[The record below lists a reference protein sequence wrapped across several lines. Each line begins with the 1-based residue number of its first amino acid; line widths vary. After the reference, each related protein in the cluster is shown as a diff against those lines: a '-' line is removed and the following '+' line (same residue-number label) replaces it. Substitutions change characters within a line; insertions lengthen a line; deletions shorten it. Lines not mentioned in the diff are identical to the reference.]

1 MKQLTF
7 AAALLTLS
15 GIAGAE
21 SPEPQDG
28 SVQIIEGERVD
39 VYEHRSKLGRERV
52 DVDPKSTRPYSFIG
66 SEISDEGGAAAGEP
80 PDAPR
85 QMWSIKKW

>member
-1 MKQLTF
+1 MKQLTL

-21 SPEPQDG
+21 SPELQNG
-28 SVQIIEGERVD
+28 SVQVIEGERVD

-52 DVDPKSTRPYSFIG
+52 DVAPKGTRPYSFVG
-66 SEISDEGGAAAGEP
+66 SEISDEGGAAAGESP
-80 PDAPR
+80 AAPS

>member
-1 MKQLTF
+1 MKQLTL

-21 SPEPQDG
+21 TPELQNG
-28 SVQIIEGERVD
+28 SVQVIEGERVD

-52 DVDPKSTRPYSFIG
+52 DVDPKGARPYSFVG
-66 SEISDEGGAAAGEP
+66 SEISDEGGAAAGESP
-80 PDAPR
+80 NAPR